1 MFIRQTKIA
10 SVVVFHLRTMLSS
23 SVVVVVFCCIAINLV
38 WLTRAQTHTNTH
50 THTPKHAYTTLTFG
64 LFSHISIPSFFVRFA
79 RVLSLSHSLVKYSRL
94 KCFIRFGEFFFR
106 FILLPSLFLR
116 LFSRYT
122 RQYFLRLGWMNV
134 CVWVWELACVCSK
147 WQYRIHRFQWAY
159 SV

>member
-1 MFIRQTKIA
+1 M
-10 SVVVFHLRTMLSS
+10 LLLLSS
-23 SVVVVVFCCIAINLV
+23 IYEQCYLHRWW
-38 WLTRAQTHTNTH
+38 WLSSAASLSISFDSRALKLIQIH

-64 LFSHISIPSFFVRFA
+64 LFSHISIPSFFVRCA

-122 RQYFLRLGWMNV
+122 RQYFLRLGWMD
-134 CVWVWELACVCSK
+134 ECVCESE
-147 WQYRIHRFQWAY
+147 
-159 SV
+159 S